1 MFFFKVQFD
10 DFLEVEITV
19 EPWRKMFVINF
30 GGLSFDIIF
39 LLFLFK
45 NHQKIPQQNN
55 LSMLLWIELY
65 FGMKC
70 TLAKLTAN
78 ASYR

>member
-10 DFLEVEITV
+10 DFLEVEIT
-19 EPWRKMFVINF
+19 EELWRKMFVINF

-45 NHQKIPQQNN
+45 NHQKNP
-55 LSMLLWIELY
+55 ST
-65 FGMKC
+65 K
-70 TLAKLTAN
+70 
-78 ASYR
+78 